1 MHISGVTTLVHPQS
15 QLKCTACVRS
25 ASVIHKSDHP
35 RCCYQISPDEELK
48 ICSEVLR
55 HNRIV
60 LNSFIKWY
68 ISFGSGRDDTCPSS
82 PTAPSTQVLLSRPSG
97 VSSYNPGFAD
107 LWSTQSL
114 DRPLVHLTV
123 AVIIVS
129 STARRL
135 E

>member
-1 MHISGVTTLVHPQS
+1 MFVRGAKVVSSELKVYFSLGICTYRPDYLNWTRKLHIVHTSRVTTLVYPQS

-35 RCCYQISPDEELK
+35 RCCFQISPDEELK

-68 ISFGSGRDDTCPSS
+68 ISFGSGR
-82 PTAPSTQVLLSRPSG
+82 
-97 VSSYNPGFAD
+97 
-107 LWSTQSL
+107 
-114 DRPLVHLTV
+114 
-123 AVIIVS
+123 
-129 STARRL
+129 
-135 E
+135 